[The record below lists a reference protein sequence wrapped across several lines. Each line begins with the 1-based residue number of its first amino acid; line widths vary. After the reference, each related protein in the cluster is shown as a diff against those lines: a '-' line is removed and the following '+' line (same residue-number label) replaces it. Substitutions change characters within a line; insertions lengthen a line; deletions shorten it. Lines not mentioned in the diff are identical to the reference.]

1 MPESAEGLMFHS
13 SKPGEISVLGR
24 VRELLPYISENLT
37 TVLLPDTVSVM
48 RDIYRFGLL
57 SFNPIIS
64 VWG

>member
-1 MPESAEGLMFHS
+1 MPESAEGLMLHS
-13 SKPGEISVLGR
+13 SKPGEISVLGS
-24 VRELLPYISENLT
+24 VRELFPYISENLT

-48 RDIYRFGLL
+48 RDVYRLSLL